1 MKPKFFVFANQKG
14 GVGKTTLAMHMAIH
28 AHQMGYRVLLVD
40 LDQQGSATFLCTGD
54 GDRHQTDRNTAL
66 DLWYPDR
73 AIPVQTAPLFGFD
86 FLQASSALDVVDDD
100 LESAIH
106 ALRRLETLETAQGSY
121 HLVVIDCPPAPG
133 VRQIAPLMV
142 ADKHVVPV
150 TPDALG
156 TQGLVS
162 IIQTYIQDIR
172 PVNPELEFR
181 VLINRLKANS
191 AKNRATAEEL
201 VEKIPEWII
210 PHQLFDR
217 EDVRTALRLGKPYW
231 ELCRDDGQKDA
242 WYQAFDELLTGVPD
256 DDDDPAFRETDE
268 PEDAEAQLAAQG
280 LTEPGEG
287 GES

>member
-14 GVGKTTLAMHMAIH
+14 GVGKTTLAAHMAIH

-40 LDQQGSATFLCTGD
+40 LDQQGSATYLCTGD
-54 GDRHQTDRNTAL
+54 GEYHQTDENTAL

-73 AIPVQTAPLFGFD
+73 QIPIQQSPVYGFD

-100 LESAIH
+100 LEAAIL
-106 ALRRLETLETAQGSY
+106 ALRRLETLETDQGRY

-133 VRQIAPLMV
+133 VRQVAPLMV
-142 ADKHVVPV
+142 ADKHIVPV

-156 TQGLVS
+156 TQGLLS
-162 IIQTYIQDIR
+162 IIQTNLESIL
-172 PVNPELEFR
+172 PVNPQLEFR

-191 AKNRATAEEL
+191 AKNHATAKEL

-210 PHQLFDR
+210 PHLLFDR

-242 WYQAFDELLTGVPD
+242 WYQAFDFLLANVPD
-256 DDDDPAFRETDE
+256 DDDDPNLRETDE
-268 PEDAEAQLAAQG
+268 PKDAEAALASQELAAAS
-280 LTEPGEG
+280 EG
-287 GES
+287 G